1 MAVKPES
8 HKSDIGT
15 RNVRT
20 ADIHTADFST
30 TVSVQTTEQLACVC
44 KTDYV
49 TRICL
54 DADTFLR
61 TEDTADLQKAYQS
74 ITAAG
79 KEACFIL
86 PVIFRERTRQ
96 RYERLYDTVFTIPF
110 DGIIV
115 KNYEE
120 IGFLQRHAYTGT
132 VMADHDLYTYSNRTQ
147 EAFAQSGICRNTVPL
162 ELNYKELRHR
172 DCSNSELLIYGYLP
186 LRSVPAVFLRALKS
200 VRKKKVSVT

>member
-1 MAVKPES
+1 MCIR
-8 HKSDIGT
+8 D
-15 RNVRT
+15 R
-20 ADIHTADFST
+20 
-30 TVSVQTTEQLACVC
+30 
-44 KTDYV
+44 
-49 TRICL
+49 
-54 DADTFLR
+54 
-61 TEDTADLQKAYQS
+61 S

-132 VMADHDLYTYSNRTQ
+132 VSYTHLTKSLLGRCYLPDPRSWLFYRWRAHRTWSRILWPIFWKTYQITKSWNCIWISDCRSYSNR
-147 EAFAQSGICRNTVPL
+147 SYWYSC
-162 ELNYKELRHR
+162 
-172 DCSNSELLIYGYLP
+172 LLYTS
-186 LRSVPAVFLRALKS
+186 RCV
-200 VRKKKVSVT
+200 